1 MFPKRSGFGIL
12 IEYSDLNGSRFILFL
27 LLILLSLLIIPM
39 SGCAAEREGSGATPN
54 KQNPNKK
61 GNSIKTQVGDLRLTI
76 SGCVLKMDS
85 RDDHDT
91 YEIPLPGNCRFIVD
105 RDGTPQIVETLL
117 GPVLL
122 VASSFPLTGRRLCDT
137 RIRAIVVQKGKVLIS
152 QDEQRIRSCATGP
165 FDTKMFHVLAGSVV
179 TP

>member
-12 IEYSDLNGSRFILFL
+12 IEYSGLNGSRFIFVL
-27 LLILLSLLIIPM
+27 LLIYLNLLIIPM
-39 SGCAAEREGSGATPN
+39 AGCAAERERSDATP
-54 KQNPNKK
+54 KEQNSKK
-61 GNSIKTQVGDLRLTI
+61 IVNSIKTQVGDLTLTL

-85 RDDHDT
+85 GDDHDT
-91 YEIPLPGNCRFIVD
+91 YDIPLPGNCRFIVE

-122 VASSFPLTGRRLCDT
+122 VASSFPLTDSRLCDT
-137 RIRAIVVQKGKVLIS
+137 RIRAIVVQKGRVLIS
-152 QDEQRIRSCATGP
+152 QGEQRIRSCATGP
-165 FDTKMFHVLAGSVV
+165 FDTKMFHVLAGSAV